1 MLWRK
6 NMNTNR
12 RYARLLLT
20 TVFASSVLLG
30 QNVHAASH
38 TGDKDKLGTV
48 QFPTSCSAESQ
59 PMLEK
64 GLALLHHMTYVG
76 ARATFEDVAN
86 NEPDCA
92 MAYWGVAMSVIHPL
106 WSDPPDKDE
115 FSKGQAMLELAKS
128 KGKKTPHELA
138 YIEAVERYYF
148 QGRKTKETTNLIAFE
163 KGWQKVHEA
172 FPDDPEATAFYAL
185 AHLATASPEDKSYV
199 KQKKAGKTAATVLDM
214 IPAHPGAHHYIIHA
228 YDYPELAHKAL
239 DVARKYSDIAPS
251 IPHALHM
258 PTHIFT
264 RLGLWEESISM
275 NIRSAEA
282 AKQHPTGDKLS
293 LHYLHALDY
302 LAYSYL
308 QQAQDK
314 KAQEVVETILALNAP
329 LQPHVASA
337 YTLAA
342 VPARYALE
350 RQQWTIAAQL
360 KPRTPSSY
368 PWDNYP
374 SMEAI
379 THFANALGAA
389 RTGDKKGAEKALE
402 RLSELHAQA
411 EKSSVYWAKQVEI
424 QRLCALAWHFF
435 HQDKHDQALLT
446 MQNAADMEATTE
458 KHPVTPGEILP
469 ARELL
474 ADMLL
479 EMKKYQQ
486 ALVEYETALSRSKNR
501 FNSIYGGAR
510 SAELAGDKDKA
521 KHYYQML
528 VDVAGIGDADRPRL
542 QYAKDFLAGN

>member
-1 MLWRK
+1 MYA
-6 NMNTNR
+6 NNR
-12 RYARLLLT
+12 YGKLLMVS
-20 TVFASSVLLG
+20 VFASSALLG
-30 QNVHAASH
+30 QNVYAGSSAD
-38 TGDKDKLGTV
+38 DKDKLGTV
-48 QFPTSCSAESQ
+48 RFPTSCSAESQ

-76 ARATFEDVAN
+76 ARAAFKNVAN

-92 MAYWGVAMSVIHPL
+92 MAYWGVAMSQIHPL
-106 WSDPPDKDE
+106 WSDPPGKDD
-115 FSKGQAMLELAKS
+115 FIKGLAMLELAKN
-128 KGKKTPHELA
+128 KGKKTPRELA
-138 YIEAVERYYF
+138 YIEAVEQYYS
-148 QGRKTKETTNLIAFE
+148 QGRKTKETDNLAAFE
-163 KGWQKVHEA
+163 KGWQKVHKA

-185 AHLATASPEDKSYV
+185 AHLATASSEDKSYV
-199 KQKKAGKTAATVLDM
+199 KQKKTVEMATAVLGI

-228 YDYPELAHKAL
+228 YDYPELAQKAL
-239 DVARKYSDIAPS
+239 DVARQYGDIAPS

-264 RLGLWEESISM
+264 RLGLWDESISM
-275 NIRSAEA
+275 NIRSAKA
-282 AKQHPTGDKLS
+282 AKQHPAGDKIS

-314 KAQEVVETILALNAP
+314 KALEVVETTLALNSP

-342 VPARYALE
+342 IPARYALE

-360 KPRTPSSY
+360 KPRTPDSY
-368 PWDNYP
+368 PWDNFP
-374 SMEAI
+374 AMEAI

-389 RTGDKKGAEKALE
+389 RTGDKKGAEKALK

-411 EKSSVYWAKQVEI
+411 EKGSVYWAKQVEI
-424 QRLCALAWHFF
+424 QRLSALAWYLF
-435 HQDKHDQALLT
+435 HQGKHEQALLT

-458 KHPVTPGEILP
+458 KHPVTPGEIIP

-486 ALVEYETALSRSKNR
+486 ALIEYETTLRRSKNR
-501 FNSIYGGAR
+501 FNSIYGGGR
-510 SAELAGDKDKA
+510 SAELAGEKGKA
-521 KHYYQML
+521 KRYYQML
-528 VDVAGIGDADRPRL
+528 VNVAGGGDADRPRL
-542 QYAKDFLAGN
+542 QHAQGFLAGK